1 MDIEVLPSEFSNHEG
16 PSIIIDSD
24 SRSKTITTQ
33 KDPTPTDPYD
43 FVLTQTTTT
52 TCLPCLSRSTKV
64 VIIFALFTS
73 LSMMNAILTVYYT
86 SAKPPSKVCTFILT
100 SDAKSSIG
108 ADSHPYSVAVADLN
122 NDGLLDIVV
131 PNSGINKIGVFL
143 RQANNT
149 FADQMTFSTGDYSM
163 PHSLAIADINNDQR
177 QDIIVANFGTNNVG
191 VFLGRPN
198 GTFGSQTTFS
208 TGSSRP
214 RWVIIADFNND
225 TQPDIAVVNHGSNNI
240 GILLGDGKGNFAN
253 QITFSTGFD
262 SIPYSIAIADLNNDG
277 KLDIAVANYGTNNVG
292 VLLNYGNGTF
302 ATQVTFKTGINSHP
316 SSIAINDLNTDNH
329 MDIVVVCSGTNNIA
343 ILLGLGNGTFTI
355 TKKYSTGNNSSPR
368 SIVIG
373 DFDNDNI
380 LDIAAVNYGT
390 VSIGVFF
397 GYGTGIVAEQMTF
410 FTASDFNPQ
419 SIATGYFNNDTRLD
433 IVVVN
438 FDYNY
443 VIMIITNKKY
453 NFLPQTTYRTTG
465 SSSFPTSATVADFN
479 NDNLLDMVVTN
490 YYTNSI
496 DVLINY
502 GNDIFKNQVS
512 YSTGSDS
519 GPYYATSGD
528 FNNDKRPDIA
538 VANYR
543 ISTIIIFLAN
553 GNGTFSSPTSY
564 STGSGSRPY
573 KIVTGDLNNDNWTDI
588 VVGNDANYISIFLGY
603 GDGTFSTQTTY
614 STGNYSDLYSVVI
627 GDINNDKQQDIVVTT
642 RKTSSIAVF
651 LGYGDGKFS
660 SPTTFSTGNNSGPEL
675 FTFAELNGDNL
686 VDIVV
691 ADYDANNIRILY
703 GYGNGSFSLQSTLPT
718 GNNSSPRD
726 VTIADID
733 KDGHLDIVFINY
745 NGGSV
750 GIFFGYGKG
759 NFSTQKLYSLGNG
772 SHPYSIVVS
781 DLNNDGQSDIIIP
794 NSGTGNVVILSGY
807 DNSTFT
813 SQQTY
818 RTKDLSNPQSIAVG
832 DVNNDKRLDVI
843 VVNYLGN
850 NVDIFL
856 GLGNGTFTSY
866 ASYATGTSSN
876 PHSVAVGHFNDD
888 KWLDIVVANSGSNN
902 IGIFLGYGNATF
914 SSQTTYST
922 GNSSQ
927 PYAVAIA
934 DFNNDK
940 RLDIVVA
947 NYGTNNLGIFYGNND
962 GTFLSQQTMS
972 TGPFSLPR
980 YVVVGDFNNDSRWDI
995 AVINYGPDSLGIFLG
1010 YDNGTFSNQTTY
1022 FTGLGAG
1029 PYSAAVGDLNNDGIQ
1044 DIIVTVY
1051 YSRAVAIFLGYGNGT
1066 FAKTASYSTGSGS
1079 RPITVAI
1086 GDLNNDNRMD
1096 IAVGNCYTDNVVI
1109 FIGTGDGK
1117 FSYDNSYSADKNACP
1132 SSIALGDFNNDTVMD
1147 IVVANY
1153 GTNVI
1158 GVFLGTTYIT
1168 GIPEDAYSTGSSP
1181 HPQGVAIDDFNKDD
1195 QLDIVIVNG
1204 GLGNVGV
1211 LLGHSNGTFPLQ
1223 TIFSVG
1229 DLSYPTSVVIADV
1242 NNDTELDII
1251 VANSATESIGILY
1264 GYGNGSFANVEIF
1277 ATGSGTIPQSIVV
1290 GDFNNDKKLDI
1301 VVASTGIDSV
1311 FIFLRYDPGAFR
1323 SQISYS
1329 TGTNSVPR
1337 FVTIGDF
1344 NRDGRLDFAVANAGA
1359 GSVGVFI
1366 GLGNNTFSSQ
1376 TTYLIGS
1383 QANPQSIIS
1392 ADLNKDGCLDLV
1404 VCSFWG
1410 NYISIFFGRCDGTF
1424 LNQTNYQTG
1433 DGSGPYNAAVGDF
1446 NNDTQLDIVITLQFT
1461 NQIGFFYGYKNG
1473 TFSNVTI
1480 FSVEINSYPVAIAA
1494 ADLNYDSRLDIAVV
1508 HFGGSY
1514 VGIFYGFGNGTF
1526 SNMIK
1531 YSTGINSLPR
1541 SIVIVDLNKNGRLDI
1556 VVANSGTD
1564 NVGIFY
1570 GNNNGTF
1577 SNMIAL
1583 PTGSGSGPTAVAVVD
1598 INNDAQLDIVVANY
1612 GNNNFGVLLGCVN
1625 GTFFRQLTY
1634 STGDYSEPCHLAVC
1648 DFDNDNRMDVVV
1660 VNSGSNSLGVFF
1672 GYVSD
1677 SFLSAPTYLSAPS
1690 SHPTSIAYADFNNDN
1705 QMDVVVTNNGADN
1718 IMILFGSGYGTF
1730 ISQMTY
1736 STGMGSQPSSVAV
1749 EDLNKDGRLDIVVTN
1764 SGTNNI
1770 VVFLGN
1776 NISNFSNPMTYS
1788 TGLRSQPNAVAI
1800 VDFDNDGQL
1809 DIAIASYGA
1818 NSMGVFLGYG
1828 NGSFMNQLI
1837 FPTGFGSHPIALAT
1851 GDINKDK
1858 LIDIVA
1864 VNDGY
1869 GNIDILMKTC

>member
-1 MDIEVLPSEFSNHEG
+1 MQRENESTHIKDI
-16 PSIIIDSD
+16 
-24 SRSKTITTQ
+24 Q
-33 KDPTPTDPYD
+33 
-43 FVLTQTTTT
+43 
-52 TCLPCLSRSTKV
+52 LSG
-64 VIIFALFTS
+64 FYF
-73 LSMMNAILTVYYT
+73 ILHHLYILYYLG
-86 SAKPPSKVCTFILT
+86 KVCTFILT
-100 SDAKSSIG
+100 SDAKSLIS

-149 FADQMTFSTGDYSM
+149 FADQITFSTGDYSM
-163 PHSLAIADINNDQR
+163 PYSVAIADINNDQR
-177 QDIIVANFGTNNVG
+177 QDIIVANFGANNVG
-191 VFLGRPN
+191 VFLGRLN
-198 GTFGSQTTFS
+198 GTFDSQTTFS

-225 TQPDIAVVNHGSNNI
+225 TQPDIAVVNHGTNNI

-316 SSIAINDLNTDNH
+316 SSIAMNDLNTDNH

-343 ILLGLGNGTFTI
+343 ILLGLGNGTFAI
-355 TKKYSTGNNSSPR
+355 AKKYSTGNNSSPL

-380 LDIAAVNYGT
+380 LDIAAANYGT

-397 GYGTGIVAEQMTF
+397 GYGTGIFAEQMTF
-410 FTASDFNPQ
+410 FTASDFNPHF
-419 SIATGYFNNDTRLD
+419 IATGYFNNDTRLD

-453 NFLPQTTYRTTG
+453 TFLPQTTYQTTG
-465 SSSFPTSATVADFN
+465 STSFPASVTVADFN
-479 NDNLLDMVVTN
+479 NDSLLDMVVVN

-519 GPYYATSGD
+519 GPYCATSGD

-564 STGSGSRPY
+564 STGSNSGPF
-573 KIVTGDLNNDNWTDI
+573 KIVTGNLNNDTWTDI
-588 VVGNDANYISIFLGY
+588 VVTNYLGNNIGIFLGY

-614 STGNYSDLYSVVI
+614 STGSNSQPNSVVI
-627 GDINNDKQQDIVVTT
+627 RDINNDKQQDIVVTT
-642 RKTSSIAVF
+642 YNTSSISVF
-651 LGYGDGKFS
+651 LSYGNGTFA
-660 SPTTFSTGNNSGPEL
+660 SPTTFSTGNNSGPKL

-703 GYGNGSFSLQSTLPT
+703 GYGNGSFSLESTLPT
-718 GNNSSPRD
+718 GNNSAPRD
-726 VTIADID
+726 VTTVDID
-733 KDGHLDIVFINY
+733 KDGHLDIVCANY

-772 SHPYSIVVS
+772 SYPYSVIVS
-781 DLNNDGQSDIIIP
+781 DLNNDGQSDIIVP
-794 NSGTGNVVILSGY
+794 NSGIGNVVILSGY
-807 DNSTFT
+807 DNGTFT

-818 RTKDLSNPQSIAVG
+818 PTKGLSNPHTIAVG
-832 DVNNDKRLDVI
+832 DVNNDNRLDVI
-843 VVNYLGN
+843 VVNYWSN
-850 NVDIFL
+850 NVEIFL
-856 GLGNGTFTSY
+856 GFSNGTFSSN
-866 ASYATGTSSN
+866 ASYKTGTSSN
-876 PHSVAVGHFNDD
+876 PYSVAVGHFNDD
-888 KWLDIVVANSGSNN
+888 KWLDIVVANYGSNS

-947 NYGTNNLGIFYGNND
+947 NYGTNNLGIFYGNGN
-962 GTFLSQQTMS
+962 GTFSSQQTMS
-972 TGPFSLPR
+972 TGPFSSPR

-1010 YDNGTFSNQTTY
+1010 YDNGTFSAQTTY
-1022 FTGLGAG
+1022 STGLGAG

-1051 YSRAVAIFLGYGNGT
+1051 YPRAVIIFLGYGNGT

-1079 RPITVAI
+1079 RPLTIAI

-1096 IAVGNCYTDNVVI
+1096 IVVGNCYTDNVVI
-1109 FIGTGDGK
+1109 FVGVGEGK
-1117 FSYDNSYSADKNACP
+1117 FSYDNSYAADKNACP
-1132 SSIALGDFNNDTVMD
+1132 SSIVLGDFNNDTIMD

-1168 GIPEDAYSTGSSP
+1168 GIRGHTYTTGSSP

-1195 QLDIVIVNG
+1195 QLDIIIVNH

-1223 TIFSVG
+1223 TMFSVG

-1251 VANSATESIGILY
+1251 VANSANESIGILY

-1290 GDFNNDKKLDI
+1290 DDFNNDKKLDI
-1301 VVASTGIDSV
+1301 VVTSTGIDSV
-1311 FIFLRYDPGAFR
+1311 FTFLRYDPGAFR

-1329 TGTNSVPR
+1329 TGINSVPV
-1337 FVTIGDF
+1337 FVTTGDF
-1344 NRDGRLDFAVANAGA
+1344 NRDGRLDFAVANSGT
-1359 GSVGVFI
+1359 GSIGVFI

-1376 TTYLIGS
+1376 TTYSIGS
-1383 QANPQSIIS
+1383 RANPQSIIN
-1392 ADLNKDGCLDLV
+1392 ADLNKDTCLDLV
-1404 VCSFWG
+1404 VCNLWS
-1410 NYISIFFGRCDGTF
+1410 NDISIFLGRCDGTF

-1433 DGSGPYNAAVGDF
+1433 SGSGPYNAAVGDF
-1446 NNDTQLDIVITLQFT
+1446 NNDTQLDIVVILIFT
-1461 NQIGFFYGYKNG
+1461 RQIGFFYGYRNG

-1480 FSVEINSYPVAIAA
+1480 FSIESDSSSIAIAV
-1494 ADLNYDSRLDIAVV
+1494 ADLNYDSRLDIAVAY
-1508 HFGGSY
+1508 FSSGY
-1514 VGIFYGFGNGTF
+1514 VSIFYGFGNGTF
-1526 SNMIK
+1526 SKSII
-1531 YSTGINSLPR
+1531 YSTGTNSLP
-1541 SIVIVDLNKNGRLDI
+1541 SMIVIYDLNKDGRLDI
-1556 VVANSGTD
+1556 VVANAGTD
-1564 NVGIFY
+1564 NVGILY

-1583 PTGSGSGPTAVAVVD
+1583 PTGSGSSPSAVAIVD

-1612 GNNNFGVLLGCVN
+1612 GNNQLGVLLGCVN
-1625 GTFFRQLTY
+1625 GTFFSQLTY
-1634 STGDYSEPCHLAVC
+1634 STGDYSEPCHLAVG
-1648 DFDNDNRMDVVV
+1648 DFNNDNRMDVVV
-1660 VNSGSNSLGVFF
+1660 VNSGSDSLGVFF

-1677 SFLSAPTYLSAPS
+1677 SFLSAPSYLSKTS
-1690 SHPTSIAYADFNNDN
+1690 SHPTSIARADFNNDT

-1730 ISQMTY
+1730 ISQITY
-1736 STGMGSQPSSVAV
+1736 STGVNSQPSSVAV

-1776 NISNFSNPMTYS
+1776 NISSFSNPMTYS

-1809 DIAIASYGA
+1809 DIAVASYGA
-1818 NSMGVFLGYG
+1818 NSMSVFLGYG

-1858 LIDIVA
+1858 LTDIVA

>member
-1 MDIEVLPSEFSNHEG
+1 
-16 PSIIIDSD
+16 
-24 SRSKTITTQ
+24 
-33 KDPTPTDPYD
+33 
-43 FVLTQTTTT
+43 
-52 TCLPCLSRSTKV
+52 
-64 VIIFALFTS
+64 
-73 LSMMNAILTVYYT
+73 
-86 SAKPPSKVCTFILT
+86 
-100 SDAKSSIG
+100 
-108 ADSHPYSVAVADLN
+108 
-122 NDGLLDIVV
+122 
-131 PNSGINKIGVFL
+131 
-143 RQANNT
+143 
-149 FADQMTFSTGDYSM
+149 
-163 PHSLAIADINNDQR
+163 DINNDQR
-177 QDIIVANFGTNNVG
+177 QDIIVANFGTNNIG
-191 VFLGRPN
+191 VFLRRLN

-225 TQPDIAVVNHGSNNI
+225 TQPDIAVVNHGTNNI

-302 ATQVTFKTGINSHP
+302 ATQVTFTTGINSHL

-343 ILLGLGNGTFTI
+343 ILLGLGNGTFGI
-355 TKKYSTGNNSSPR
+355 AKKYTTGNNSSPL

-380 LDIAAVNYGT
+380 LDIAVANYGT
-390 VSIGVFF
+390 TSIGVFF
-397 GYGTGIVAEQMTF
+397 GYGTGIFAEQMTF
-410 FTASDFNPQ
+410 FTASNFNPHF
-419 SIATGYFNNDTRLD
+419 IATGYFNNDTRLD
-433 IVVVN
+433 IAVVN

-443 VIMIITNKKY
+443 VDIIITNKKY
-453 NFLPQTTYRTTG
+453 TFLPQTTY
-465 SSSFPTSATVADFN
+465 
-479 NDNLLDMVVTN
+479 
-490 YYTNSI
+490 
-496 DVLINY
+496 
-502 GNDIFKNQVS
+502 Q
-512 YSTGSDS
+512 
-519 GPYYATSGD
+519 
-528 FNNDKRPDIA
+528 
-538 VANYR
+538 
-543 ISTIIIFLAN
+543 
-553 GNGTFSSPTSY
+553 
-564 STGSGSRPY
+564 
-573 KIVTGDLNNDNWTDI
+573 
-588 VVGNDANYISIFLGY
+588 
-603 GDGTFSTQTTY
+603 
-614 STGNYSDLYSVVI
+614 
-627 GDINNDKQQDIVVTT
+627 
-642 RKTSSIAVF
+642 
-651 LGYGDGKFS
+651 
-660 SPTTFSTGNNSGPEL
+660 
-675 FTFAELNGDNL
+675 
-686 VDIVV
+686 
-691 ADYDANNIRILY
+691 
-703 GYGNGSFSLQSTLPT
+703 
-718 GNNSSPRD
+718 
-726 VTIADID
+726 
-733 KDGHLDIVFINY
+733 
-745 NGGSV
+745 
-750 GIFFGYGKG
+750 
-759 NFSTQKLYSLGNG
+759 
-772 SHPYSIVVS
+772 
-781 DLNNDGQSDIIIP
+781 
-794 NSGTGNVVILSGY
+794 
-807 DNSTFT
+807 
-813 SQQTY
+813 
-818 RTKDLSNPQSIAVG
+818 TKDLSNPQSIAVG
-832 DVNNDKRLDVI
+832 DVNNDNRLDVI

-866 ASYATGTSSN
+866 ASYTTGISSN
-876 PHSVAVGHFNDD
+876 PYSVAIGHFNDD
-888 KWLDIVVANSGSNN
+888 RWLDIVVANSGSNN

-962 GTFLSQQTMS
+962 GTFSSQQTMS
-972 TGPFSLPR
+972 TGSSSSPR
-980 YVVVGDFNNDSRWDI
+980 YVVVDDFNNDSQWDI
-995 AVINYGPDSLGIFLG
+995 AAINYYGSNLGIFLG
-1010 YDNGTFSNQTTY
+1010 YGNGKFSTQTMY
-1022 FTGLGAG
+1022 PIEFSEG
-1029 PYSAAVGDLNNDGIQ
+1029 PYVATVGDLNNDGIR

-1051 YSRAVAIFLGYGNGT
+1051 YSRNVVIFLGYGNGT

-1096 IAVGNCYTDNVVI
+1096 IAVGNCNTDNVVI

-1168 GIPEDAYSTGSSP
+1168 GILEDAYSTGSSP

-1195 QLDIVIVNG
+1195 QLDIIIVNG

-1211 LLGHSNGTFPLQ
+1211 LLGRTNGTFPLQ
-1223 TIFSVG
+1223 TMFSVG

-1311 FIFLRYDPGAFR
+1311 FTFLRYDPGAFR

-1329 TGTNSVPR
+1329 TGIDSVPQ

-1344 NRDGRLDFAVANAGA
+1344 NRDGRLDFAVANAGT
-1359 GSVGVFI
+1359 GSIGVFI

-1376 TTYLIGS
+1376 TTYSIGS
-1383 QANPQSIIS
+1383 RANPQSVIS
-1392 ADLNKDGCLDLV
+1392 ADLNKDTCLDLV
-1404 VCSFWG
+1404 VCNLWG
-1410 NYISIFFGRCDGTF
+1410 NYISIFLGRCDGTF

-1433 DGSGPYNAAVGDF
+1433 SGSGPYNAAVGDF
-1446 NNDTQLDIVITLQFT
+1446 NNDTQLDIVVILIFT
-1461 NQIGFFYGYKNG
+1461 RQIGFFYGYRNG

-1480 FSVEINSYPVAIAA
+1480 FSIESDSSSIAVAV
-1494 ADLNYDSRLDIAVV
+1494 ADLNYDSRLDIAVAY
-1508 HFGGSY
+1508 FSSGY
-1514 VGIFYGFGNGTF
+1514 VSIFYGFGNGTF
-1526 SNMIK
+1526 SKSII
-1531 YSTGINSLPR
+1531 YSTGTNSLP
-1541 SIVIVDLNKNGRLDI
+1541 SLIVIYDLNKDGRLDI

-1564 NVGIFY
+1564 NVGIFF

-1583 PTGSGSGPTAVAVVD
+1583 PTGSGSGPSAVAIVD

-1612 GNNNFGVLLGCVN
+1612 GNNNFGVFLGFSN
-1625 GTFFRQLTY
+1625 GTFFSQLTY
-1634 STGDYSEPCHLAVC
+1634 STGDYSEPYYLAVG
-1648 DFDNDNRMDVVV
+1648 DFNNDNRMDVVV
-1660 VNSGSNSLGVFF
+1660 ANSGSNNLGVFF

-1677 SFLSAPTYLSAPS
+1677 SFLSAPAYLSAPS
-1690 SHPTSIAYADFNNDN
+1690 SHPTSIARADFNNDA

-1730 ISQMTY
+1730 TSQMTY

-1749 EDLNKDGRLDIVVTN
+1749 GDLNKDGRLDIVVTN

-1770 VVFLGN
+1770 IVFLGN
-1776 NISNFSNPMTYS
+1776 NISSFSNPMNYS

-1800 VDFDNDGQL
+1800 VDFDDDGQL
-1809 DIAIASYGA
+1809 DIAVASYGA
-1818 NSMGVFLGYG
+1818 NSMSVFLGYG

-1837 FPTGFGSHPIALAT
+1837 FPTGFGSHPTALAT